1 MNLDL
6 WAQLN
11 LYGHVSWTEYQN
23 MTDDEAKALFL
34 ALKKVVERTQ
44 ASKDDGAMQR
54 FDELVKRHGG

>member
-34 ALKKVVERTQ
+34 ALKKVVDRTI
-44 ASKDDGAMQR
+44 ANKDDGATER
-54 FDELVKRHGG
+54 FDELAKRYGG